1 MKFQIFQSQKG
12 DCILLESSDGRRI
25 LCDGGMAESMRTHV
39 RAELS
44 KLRTRKQK
52 IDYVYVSHI
61 DQDHISGAL
70 QLLNDEL
77 EWRVY
82 DFHKR
87 GGGVKKPTIPRPPAI
102 GGIWHNSFQTQ
113 IGKNAGPVAD
123 LLAAAAPALL
133 ATRIPK
139 YADAGEEMYQIATS
153 IPEAI
158 KVSRLASPDIL
169 DIPVNKLPGT
179 KGPAPL
185 LMIREEMEPV
195 RLGSLKLQIVGPSK
209 TELTSLRDGWNNWLR
224 SNKDEIKK
232 IDKELKKR
240 IGEFSNSAAVPAPVT
255 LRDWNGIPD
264 YEGVTAP
271 NIASLM
277 FMVHEG
283 EKKALLTGDS
293 QQKIILKGLEQTGYL
308 DSGYLHLNVLKMPH
322 HASEH
327 NFDDDIASIVTAD
340 HYILCGNGQ
349 NTNPDPRVIDMIFNA
364 RIGSARTAKAPE
376 ADGRKFTLWFS
387 TSGDG
392 KAVAHMKKLRSKVER
407 LVLKSNGK
415 MRAVFNEKAYVTL
428 TV

>member
-12 DCILLESSDGRRI
+12 DCILLESADGRRI
-25 LCDGGMAESMRTHV
+25 LCDGGMAESMREHV
-39 RAELS
+39 RSELS
-44 KLRTRKQK
+44 KLRAKKKK
-52 IDYVYVSHI
+52 IDYAYVSHI
-61 DQDHISGAL
+61 DQDHISGIL

-82 DFHKR
+82 DFHK
-87 GGGVKKPTIPRPPAI
+87 GSGGVKKPAIPRPPEI
-102 GGIWHNSFQTQ
+102 GGIWHNAFHTQ
-113 IGKNAGPVAD
+113 VGKNAGPVAD

-169 DIPVNKLPGT
+169 DIPVNKLPGA

-185 LMIREEMEPV
+185 LMIRDDMKPV
-195 RLGSLKLQIVGPSK
+195 QVGSLKLQIVGPSK
-209 TELTSLRDGWNNWLR
+209 DELKLLRDGWNNWLR
-224 SNKDEIKK
+224 SNRTKIKEI
-232 IDKELKKR
+232 DTELKKK
-240 IGEFSNSAAVPAPVT
+240 IAEFSNSSAVPTAVT

-264 YEGVTAP
+264 FKGVTAP

-283 EKKALLTGDS
+283 EKTALLTGDS
-293 QQKIILKGLEQTGYL
+293 QQDIILKGLEQTGYL
-308 DSGYLHLNVLKMPH
+308 NKGYLHLNVLKMPH
-322 HASEH
+322 HASEN
-327 NFDDDIASIVTAD
+327 NFDDEIASIITAD

-349 NTNPDPRVIDMIFNA
+349 NTNPDPSVIDMIYNA
-364 RIGSARTAKAPE
+364 RVGKGRTAKAPE

-392 KAVAHMKKLRSKVER
+392 KAVAHMKKLRAKVKG
-407 LVLKSNGK
+407 LVSRSNGK
-415 MRAVFNEKAYVTL
+415 MRAVFNDKSCVTL